1 MTWVIWR
8 QYRVTAAIAGAILAA
23 LAVLFLIT
31 GLHDAAQW
39 HTALAHCAKNGTC
52 GNLSQTV
59 SLAGGPVYTLTTLTL
74 AAPLLFGMFW
84 GSPAVARERETATV
98 QFAWTQSV
106 TRRRWLSVKTSW
118 LLLAGAVFGG
128 AVAGIITWWYA
139 PLNALNQNQFTQG
152 FFDIQG
158 IVPIGYALFAVAL
171 GITAGALIGR
181 SLPALAVTGG
191 VFLAVRLAVTY
202 WVRVHYMPAVTAIYS
217 VTQNFTPKG
226 AYWPLAHGVVLPGG
240 RLTANLI
247 VGPGEIVTGFH
258 GPTLPAACPAPSGS
272 GQMNSTLTCLARLGY
287 RSFTTYQP
295 GYRFWPF
302 QFIETGI
309 FLALAAIL
317 VGVTFLVVRRRD
329 A

>member
-23 LAVLFLIT
+23 FAVLFLIT

-39 HTALAHCAKNGTC
+39 HTALANCAKNATC
-52 GNLSQTV
+52 GDLAQTV
-59 SLAGGPVYTLTTLTL
+59 PQASGPVYTLAILTL

-84 GSPAVARERETATV
+84 GSPAVARERETGTT

-106 TRRRWLSVKTSW
+106 TRGHWLSVKAGW

-152 FFDIQG
+152 HFDIQG
-158 IVPIGYALFAVAL
+158 IVPIGYAVFAVAL
-171 GITAGALIGR
+171 GIAAGALIGR

-191 VFLAVRLAVTY
+191 VFLAIRLVVTS
-202 WVRVHYMPAVTAIYS
+202 WVRAHYMPAVTTSYNLG
-217 VTQNFTPKG
+217 QGFTPKG
-226 AYWPLAHGVVLPGG
+226 TYWPIAHGVVLPGG
-240 RLTANLI
+240 HLSANLSI
-247 VGPGEIVTGFH
+247 GPGKFGAGEIAGNL
-258 GPTLPAACPAPSGS
+258 PLPASCPQGP
-272 GQMNSTLTCLARLGY
+272 GQMNSTLACLARLGY

-309 FLALAAIL
+309 FVALAAVLIA
-317 VGVTFLVVRRRD
+317 VTFLVVRRRD